1 MKILLNLLS
10 IINIIIFI
18 KKSTSTHSASSI
30 NTTNI
35 CIRNQNECKGIYDQ
49 FNLSYRV
56 HCEKKACDNHFNFAC
71 NSFYCTRDKETCR
84 KILNIEYQYYLDMIK
99 KDVYIKFVSSVN
111 NCEKKIYHF
120 HKNDICQN
128 GLGCTI
134 KSNFY
139 YRNFEKEVPCP
150 CIGSH
155 TYSCENNDY
164 CAINQMACIAFIKSY
179 IRKSNEKQHFIK
191 GCNNGNKVLKNNYL
205 RIN

>member
-84 KILNIEYQYYLDMIK
+84 KNHLDYVLPLHSCLFMLLRA
-99 KDVYIKFVSSVN
+99 SSLFLL
-111 NCEKKIYHF
+111 CFI
-120 HKNDICQN
+120 Q
-128 GLGCTI
+128 L
-134 KSNFY
+134 S
-139 YRNFEKEVPCP
+139 CP
-150 CIGSH
+150 GQS
-155 TYSCENNDY
+155 
-164 CAINQMACIAFIKSY
+164 
-179 IRKSNEKQHFIK
+179 
-191 GCNNGNKVLKNNYL
+191 
-205 RIN
+205 